1 MALGI
6 PNRLIVLAIVAG
18 ALIIP
23 ERLRTASGVVTDVST
38 GISTSLSAL
47 GSTRIEPVFNP
58 SIGLGGNIGEGLV
71 SRFFGAADA
80 EVVEVSD
87 VGGGGIQDRPAQEAE
102 RQKEREAEEAEDV
115 EVDPDPKGIGLIEG
129 G

>member
-23 ERLRTASGVVTDVST
+23 SRLSTAAGVVTDVSK
-38 GISTSLSAL
+38 GISTSISTL

-58 SIGLGGNIGEGLV
+58 TISVSGNIGSRIIDRFLPPTIDDPTGDPIINDEIIAVGTVEEEVKQEITIQEGQIV
-71 SRFFGAADA
+71 
-80 EVVEVSD
+80 
-87 VGGGGIQDRPAQEAE
+87 
-102 RQKEREAEEAEDV
+102 
-115 EVDPDPKGIGLIEG
+115 
-129 G
+129 